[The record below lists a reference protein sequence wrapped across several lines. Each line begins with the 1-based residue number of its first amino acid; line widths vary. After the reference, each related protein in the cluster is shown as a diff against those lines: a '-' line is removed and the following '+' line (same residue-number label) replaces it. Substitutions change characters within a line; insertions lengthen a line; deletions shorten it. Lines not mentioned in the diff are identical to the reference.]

1 MSTVTPKVG
10 QTELEDV
17 LASLRE
23 DILGE
28 DQREEGLLGMSDLM
42 NVMIVMVISAVV
54 IYMVAVL
61 ACIVWAVRYSV
72 TCCTRRYQV
81 VRQVQLED
89 NFKLVE
95 QRVQAQRAARKAAA
109 RAAALPA
116 RTA

>member
-10 QTELEDV
+10 QTELEDR

-28 DQREEGLLGMSDLM
+28 DQREEGLLGMRDVFNL
-42 NVMIVMVISAVV
+42 VIVVAMTLTVLL
-54 IYMVAVL
+54 MVAVL
-61 ACIVWAVRYSV
+61 ACIVWAVTYSV

-109 RAAALPA
+109 RSAALPA

>member
-10 QTELEDV
+10 QTELEDL
-17 LASLRE
+17 LASFKE
-23 DILGE
+23 DLLGE
-28 DQREEGLLGMSDLM
+28 DQREEGLIAMSDLM
-42 NVMIVMVISAVV
+42 NVWVVVVLSAVV
-54 IYMVAVL
+54 LYVVIVL

-81 VRQVQLED
+81 VRQIQLED

>member
-10 QTELEDV
+10 QTEM
-17 LASLRE
+17 
-23 DILGE
+23 E

-42 NVMIVMVISAVV
+42 NVLVVMVISAVV

-81 VRQVQLED
+81 VRQIQLED

-95 QRVQAQRAARKAAA
+95 QRVQAQRAAKKAAA
-109 RAAALPA
+109 RVGAI
-116 RTA
+116 

>member
-1 MSTVTPKVG
+1 MSTVAPKVG
-10 QTELEDV
+10 QTEM
-17 LASLRE
+17 
-23 DILGE
+23 E
-28 DQREEGLLGMSDLM
+28 DQREEGLLGFSDLLD
-42 NVMIVMVISAVV
+42 VWIVVTITLTVLL
-54 IYMVAVL
+54 MVAVL
-61 ACIVWAVRYSV
+61 ACIVWAVTYSV

-81 VRQVQLED
+81 VRQIQLED

>member
-10 QTELEDV
+10 QTEM
-17 LASLRE
+17 
-23 DILGE
+23 E
-28 DQREEGLLGMSDLM
+28 DQREEGLLGLSDLLD
-42 NVMIVMVISAVV
+42 VWIVVTITLTVLL
-54 IYMVAVL
+54 MVAVL
-61 ACIVWAVRYSV
+61 ACIVWAVIYSV

-109 RAAALPA
+109 RAAALP
-116 RTA
+116 RELS

>member
-10 QTELEDV
+10 QTELEDR

-28 DQREEGLLGMSDLM
+28 DQREEGLLGMRDVFNLA
-42 NVMIVMVISAVV
+42 IVVAMTLTVLL
-54 IYMVAVL
+54 MVAVL
-61 ACIVWAVRYSV
+61 SMIVRVVINSV

-109 RAAALPA
+109 RAAALP
-116 RTA
+116 RELS

>member
-10 QTELEDV
+10 QTELEDR

-28 DQREEGLLGMSDLM
+28 DQREEGLLGMRDLF
-42 NVMIVMVISAVV
+42 NVV
-54 IYMVAVL
+54 IVVVMTLTVLLMVAVL
-61 ACIVWAVRYSV
+61 SMIVRVVIYSV

-109 RAAALPA
+109 RAAALP
-116 RTA
+116 RELS

>member
-1 MSTVTPKVG
+1 MSQVTPKVG
-10 QTELEDV
+10 QIAAEIAAEM
-17 LASLRE
+17 
-23 DILGE
+23 E
-28 DQREEGLLGMSDLM
+28 DQQEEGLLGTSDFM
-42 NVMIVMVISAVV
+42 NVLMVVFITVTV
-54 IYMVAVL
+54 LLMLMVL
-61 ACIVWAVRYSV
+61 AGIVWAVTYSV

>member
-10 QTELEDV
+10 QTEM
-17 LASLRE
+17 
-23 DILGE
+23 E

-42 NVMIVMVISAVV
+42 NVLIVVVISGVTYIV
-54 IYMVAVL
+54 VAVL
-61 ACIVWAVRYSV
+61 ACIVWAVRYIV

-81 VRQVQLED
+81 VRQIQLED